1 MKDKEKVK
9 MAERHEEQSDKKG
22 GPSREDKEDERGIRK
37 RWTKEGEEIE
47 RTKDFFF
54 FKKTKE
60 NSTNQIA
67 VFKSRDHLGE
77 RKMKISIIRRI
88 TKL

>member
-1 MKDKEKVK
+1 MKDKEKAK
-9 MAERHEEQSDKKG
+9 MAEKHEEQSDKNG
-22 GPSREDKEDERGIRK
+22 GPNREDKEDERGIRK
-37 RWTKEGEEIE
+37 RWTKHGEEIE

-54 FKKTKE
+54 CKKTKE

>member
-1 MKDKEKVK
+1 MEG
-9 MAERHEEQSDKKG
+9 EHEGQSDKNG
-22 GPSREDKEDERGIRK
+22 GPNREEKEDERGIRK
-37 RWTKEGEEIE
+37 RCTKHRGEIE

-54 FKKTKE
+54 AKNQE

>member
-1 MKDKEKVK
+1 MKDKEKAK
-9 MAERHEEQSDKKG
+9 MGERHEEQSDKNG
-22 GPSREDKEDERGIRK
+22 GPNREDKEDERGIRK
-37 RWTKEGEEIE
+37 RWTKHGKEIE
-47 RTKDFFF
+47 RTKDLFFA
-54 FKKTKE
+54 KE